1 MEQTNRIKE
10 GEWFCAIEGI
20 AMAEKIHTFYYEEFD
35 DIPEG
40 RKLGDYNLSM
50 VEYKLFCDFDGLPI
64 KRNRHKIFRADWC
77 SPMSAKYVEILD
89 KSINNN
95 PKEYASFVKLLKT
108 RKEFKSWETVT
119 FPLTEDNKLK
129 VVQDMENIKKTLL
142 SKFTFEDVLKI
153 SVANKCVIDLSSHLT
168 GANFSPL
175 YLRVILGYTYGDFI
189 GERILFH
196 RFDYKLYERQ

>member
-1 MEQTNRIKE
+1 MEANKIKK

-20 AMAEKIHTFYYEEFD
+20 AIAEKIHTFYYEEFD

-77 SPMSAKYVEILD
+77 SPISAKYVEILD
-89 KSINNN
+89 KN

-129 VVQDMENIKKTLL
+129 VVQDMENIRKTLP

-153 SVANKCVIDLSSHLT
+153 SVANNCVIDLSSHLT

-175 YLRVILGYTYGDFI
+175 YLRVILGYTYGDFV
-189 GERILFH
+189 GKRILFH
-196 RFDYKLYERQ
+196 KFDYKLYERQ